1 MIGRVRLHLESNP
14 IYTPEMLGELK
25 QNLLY
30 TRTQRHY
37 RDCTR
42 PYFQCL
48 RVSCRGTGQQQ
59 PAAVTGVLAAADVE
73 GTACVTVLLEEFTT
87 SPIIKSPN
95 EQTTH
100 KLENN
105 YIKEVLAL

>member
-25 QNLLY
+25 
-30 TRTQRHY
+30 HY

-87 SPIIKSPN
+87 SPIIESPN